1 MNAGVSRFCPA
12 SGPLAHSGAMRAIWN
27 GSLSFGL
34 VNIPV
39 RLYSA
44 SKERALSFRLI
55 DKKTHSPVR
64 YKKVNDSGREVEQAD
79 IVKGYEV
86 SKGEYIILGPEDFKR
101 AAPRK
106 QETIDI
112 VRFVDVGSIDPQY
125 FDKPYYV
132 EPAAKAAKA
141 YALLRD
147 ALKATTKA
155 AIAQYVFH
163 EREHIGLLRAE
174 GDIIELLQLRYQDEL
189 RDPGDLAIPDAK
201 YEKRELQLAES
212 LIEELSGAF
221 KPSEF
226 KDTYA
231 QSLHKVIEAKARGK
245 PIKVKEKEAPEATS
259 AADIL
264 KALQKSLRSKPEPLS
279 KQSRGTKRIRKKA

>member
-1 MNAGVSRFCPA
+1 
-12 SGPLAHSGAMRAIWN
+12 MRAIWS

-44 SKERALSFRLI
+44 SKERAISFKLI
-55 DKKTHSPVR
+55 DKRSNSPVR
-64 YKKVNDSGREVEQAD
+64 YKKVTDEGREVVQQD

-86 SKGEYIILGPEDFKR
+86 AKGEYIVLTPEDFKR
-101 AAPRK
+101 AAPQK

-112 VRFVDVGSIDPQY
+112 VRFVDVESIDPQY
-125 FDKPYYV
+125 FDKPYFV

-147 ALKATTKA
+147 ALKQTKKA

-174 GDIIELLQLRYQDEL
+174 GDILELLQLRYQDEL
-189 RDPGDLAIPDAK
+189 RDPGDLSIPEAK
-201 YEKRELQLAES
+201 YAKRELELAES

-221 KPSEF
+221 EPSEF

-231 QSLHKVIEAKARGK
+231 LSLRKVIEAKAKGK
-245 PIKVKEKEAPEATS
+245 PIKVRQKEEPEATS
-259 AADIL
+259 ATDIL

-279 KQSRGTKRIRKKA
+279 AKSRGTKRIRKKA

>member
-1 MNAGVSRFCPA
+1 
-12 SGPLAHSGAMRAIWN
+12 MRAIWS

-44 SKERALSFRLI
+44 SRERPVSFRLI
-55 DKKTHSPVR
+55 DKKSRSPVR
-64 YKKVNDSGREVEQAD
+64 YKKVSDGGDEVAPQD

-86 SKGEYIILGPEDFKR
+86 SKGEYIILSPEDFKR

-112 VRFVDVGSIDPQY
+112 VRFVDFGSIDPQY
-125 FDKPYYV
+125 FAKPYYV
-132 EPAAKAAKA
+132 EPAAKAAKS

-147 ALKATTKA
+147 ALKATRKA
-155 AIAQYVFH
+155 ALAQYVLH
-163 EREHIGLLRAE
+163 EREHIALVRPE
-174 GDIIELLQLRYQDEL
+174 GDMLELLQLRYQDEL
-189 RDPGDLAIPDAK
+189 RDPGDLAIPDAR
-201 YEKRELQLAES
+201 YQKRELELAES
-212 LIEELSGAF
+212 LIGELSGAF
-221 KPSEF
+221 KPEEY

-231 QSLHKVIEAKARGK
+231 QSLRKVIDAKTKGK
-245 PIKVKEKEAPEATS
+245 SIRIKEKETSEATS

-264 KALQKSLRSKPEPLS
+264 KALQKSLRSKPEPLTN
-279 KQSRGTKRIRKKA
+279 KSRGTKRIRKKA

>member
-1 MNAGVSRFCPA
+1 
-12 SGPLAHSGAMRAIWN
+12 MRAIWS

-55 DKKTHSPVR
+55 DKKTNSPVR
-64 YKKVNDSGREVEQAD
+64 YKKVTDEGREVPQAD

-86 SKGEYIILGPEDFKR
+86 SKGEYLILEPEDFKR
-101 AAPRK
+101 AAPTK

-112 VRFVDVGSIDPQY
+112 VRFVDVHSIDPQF

-132 EPAAKAAKA
+132 EPTAKAGKA

-147 ALKATTKA
+147 ALKQTEKA

-163 EREHIGLLRAE
+163 DREHIGLLRAE
-174 GDIIELLQLRYQDEL
+174 GDILELLQLRYQDEL
-189 RDPGDLAIPDAK
+189 RDPADLSIPDAK
-201 YEKRELQLAES
+201 YQKRELELAES

-221 KPSEF
+221 EPSEF

-231 QSLHKVIEAKARGK
+231 QSLHKVIEAKAKGR
-245 PIKVKEKEAPEATS
+245 PIKIKESETPQATS
-259 AADIL
+259 ATDIL
-264 KALQKSLRSKPEPLS
+264 KALQKSLRSKPEPIGA
-279 KQSRGTKRIRKKA
+279 SRNQDRRIKSNGTKRVRKKA